1 MINDDDKE
9 VKEETEYNNRLP
21 EFVSE
26 NETSKKLFTKG
37 WKFNMFNEMG
47 QFWKQISA
55 ACVIFSMI
63 YFSLIGIFNG
73 NESQTF
79 CILTLVYSMICLF
92 SFFNLTYV
100 RDFDALQINFMPVA
114 LTLIA
119 LVQNGDFALYGLTAT
134 LMMDAYY
141 GMRYRDESDKIEFTP
156 IELFS
161 Q

>member
-1 MINDDDKE
+1 LINDDDKE